1 MRDLLR
7 GYATAT
13 FESAAAAG
21 HTRQVANDLDEF
33 MRVLMDSEPLHNVL
47 TDVAIPPRRGRG
59 VVRDLLEGKAASES
73 GSSCPG
79 PCLSS
84 PPPRSPRRCSI

>member
-1 MRDLLR
+1 MRDLFR

-47 TDVAIPPRRGRG
+47 TDVAIPPRR
-59 VVRDLLEGKAASES
+59 VAASCATFSKARPLPSRE
-73 GSSCPG
+73 SSCPG